1 MKLEQASLT
10 FIGGGNMASSIIGG
24 LLAAG
29 ITAQQITVSDPSEE
43 SLQRVRQLG
52 DVNTTQ
58 DNSAAVASAD
68 VVIMAVKP
76 QVMRDIAEA
85 LAPSLAAK
93 RPMVISI
100 AAGIRSAS
108 LSQWLGGQ
116 CPVVR
121 CMPNTPALLAAGAT
135 ALYADDQV
143 SAEQRSLAE
152 AILQAV
158 GLSVWVEEEADLDV
172 VTAVSGS
179 GPAYFFLLMEAMQ
192 AEAEAMGMNPQ
203 TASALIAQ
211 TALGAARMAKES
223 GSQPAE
229 LRRQVTSPKGTTE
242 AAINQFT
249 SDEFISVVG
258 RALRAARDRSIS
270 LSAELEQA

>member
-10 FIGGGNMASSIIGG
+10 FIGGGNMAASIIGG

-29 ITAQQITVSDPSEE
+29 IDARHISVSDPSNE
-43 SLQRVRQLG
+43 SLERVCQLG
-52 DVNTTQ
+52 DVQATQ
-58 DNSAAVASAD
+58 DNATAVAAAD

-76 QVMRDIAEA
+76 QLMREIAEG
-85 LAPSLAAK
+85 LAPALQAK
-93 RPMVISI
+93 QPLVISI

-108 LSQWLGGQ
+108 LSQWLGGN

-121 CMPNTPALLAAGAT
+121 CMPNTPALLASGAT
-135 ALYADDQV
+135 ALHADQQV
-143 SAEQRSLAE
+143 SSEQRQLAE
-152 AILQAV
+152 SILQAV
-158 GLSVWVEEEADLDV
+158 GLSVWVDEEAELDV

-179 GPAYFFLLMEAMQ
+179 GPAYFFHLMEAMQ
-192 AEAEAMGMNPQ
+192 AEAEAMGLNPQ

-211 TALGAARMAKES
+211 TALGAARMAQES
-223 GSQPAE
+223 GSTPAE

-242 AAINQFT
+242 AALNQFAN
-249 SDEFISVVG
+249 DEFISVVG

-270 LSAELEQA
+270 LSAELEQT

>member
-10 FIGGGNMASSIIGG
+10 FIGGGNMAGSIIGG

-29 ITAQQITVSDPSEE
+29 IDARRITVSDPSSE
-43 SLQRVRQLG
+43 SLDRVRQLG
-52 DVNTTQ
+52 EVNTTQ
-58 DNSAAVASAD
+58 DNATAVAGAD
-68 VVIMAVKP
+68 VVILAVKP

-85 LAPSLAAK
+85 LVPALQQ
-93 RPMVISI
+93 RQPMVISI

-108 LSQWLGGQ
+108 LSQWLGGN

-121 CMPNTPALLAAGAT
+121 CMPNTPALLASGAT
-135 ALYADDQV
+135 ALHADQQV
-143 SAEQRSLAE
+143 SEDQRQLAE

-158 GLSVWVEEEADLDV
+158 GLSVWVEQESELDV

-192 AEAEAMGMNPQ
+192 AEAEAMGMKPD
-203 TASALIAQ
+203 TASQLIAQ
-211 TALGAARMAKES
+211 TALGAARMAQES
-223 GSQPAE
+223 GSAPAE
-229 LRRQVTSPKGTTE
+229 LRRQVTSPGGTTE
-242 AAINQFT
+242 AALNQFA
-249 SDEFISVVG
+249 SDEFIAVVG

-270 LSAELEQA
+270 LSAELEQN

>member
-1 MKLEQASLT
+1 MNLQQASLT
-10 FIGGGNMASSIIGG
+10 FIGGGNMAASIIGG

-29 ITAQQITVSDPSEE
+29 VAPQQITVSDPSSE
-43 SLQRVRQLG
+43 SLARVRQLG
-52 DVNTTQ
+52 EVHTTQ
-58 DNSAAVASAD
+58 DNNAAVASAD
-68 VVIMAVKP
+68 VVVMAVKP

-85 LAPSLAAK
+85 LAPALSDK

-121 CMPNTPALLAAGAT
+121 CMPNTPALLASGAT
-135 ALYADDQV
+135 ALHADDQA
-143 SAEQRSLAE
+143 STEQKSLAE

-158 GLSVWVEEEADLDV
+158 GLSVWVQEEADLDV

-192 AEAEAMGMNPQ
+192 AEAEAMGMNPE

-211 TALGAARMAKES
+211 TALGAARMAQES
-223 GSQPAE
+223 GSKPAE
-229 LRRQVTSPKGTTE
+229 LRRQVTSPNGTTE
-242 AAINQFT
+242 AALNQFA
-249 SDEFISVVG
+249 SDEFTAIVG

-270 LSAELEQA
+270 LSAELEQV

>member
-1 MKLEQASLT
+1 MNLQQASLT
-10 FIGGGNMASSIIGG
+10 FIGGGNMAASIIGG

-29 ITAQQITVSDPSEE
+29 VAPQQITVSDPSSE
-43 SLQRVRQLG
+43 SLARVRELG
-52 DVNTTQ
+52 EVHTTQ
-58 DNSAAVASAD
+58 DNNAAVASAD
-68 VVIMAVKP
+68 VVVMAVKP

-85 LAPSLAAK
+85 LAPALSDK

-121 CMPNTPALLAAGAT
+121 CMPNTPALLASGAT
-135 ALYADDQV
+135 ALHADEQV
-143 SAEQRSLAE
+143 SAEQKSLAE

-158 GLSVWVEEEADLDV
+158 GLSVWVQEEADLDV

-192 AEAEAMGMNPQ
+192 AEAEAMGMNPE

-223 GSQPAE
+223 GSKPAE
-229 LRRQVTSPKGTTE
+229 LRRQVTSPNGTTE
-242 AAINQFT
+242 AALNQFA
-249 SDEFISVVG
+249 SDEFTAIVG

-270 LSAELEQA
+270 LSAELEQV